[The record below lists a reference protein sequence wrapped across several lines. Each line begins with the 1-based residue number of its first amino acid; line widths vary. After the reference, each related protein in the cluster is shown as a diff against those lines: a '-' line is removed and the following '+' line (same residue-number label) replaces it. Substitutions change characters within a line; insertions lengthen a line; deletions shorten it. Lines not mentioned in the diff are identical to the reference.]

1 MTAINRILI
10 VDDEDNVRRML
21 STAFALQGFE
31 THCANNG
38 RTALHLFADIH
49 PDVVLMDI
57 RMPEMDGIKALKEMR
72 SHETRTP
79 VILMTAYAEVE
90 TAVEALRCGAF
101 DYVIKPFDLDEL
113 NLIVQRALQLQSMKK
128 EIRHLHQALSTS
140 WQWGHILTNSPAMMD
155 ICKDTAKI
163 ALSQASV
170 LISGE
175 SGTGKELIARAI
187 HYNSRR
193 AKGPFI
199 KVNCAALPE
208 SLLESELFGHEKGAF
223 TGAQTLRQGL
233 FERANEG
240 TLLLDEIGEMPLVL
254 QAKLLRILQERE
266 FERIGGHQTIKV
278 DIRIIAAT
286 NRDLQAMV
294 KEGTFREDLFY
305 RLNVI
310 HLILPPLR
318 DRREDISLLANHFL
332 QKFSSEN
339 QRDIIDIDPMA
350 MSLLTA
356 WSWPGNIRELSNVIE
371 RAVVMNSGP
380 IIFSEDLPP
389 QIRQP
394 VCNAGEVKT
403 APVGERNLK
412 EEIVDSIGQRN
423 SYVKTWG
430 CGGFLNETNI
440 YSRGKSLVFEL
451 WKNGTG
457 FSEIANILGSK
468 PGTIFTMLRDTGG
481 IKPHER
487 KRAVA
492 HLTLSEREE
501 IRAGLSAK
509 MSIRAI
515 ATALNRSPSTISRE
529 VQRNRGRRYYKAVD
543 ANNRANRMAKRPK
556 PCLLDQNLPLRK
568 LVLEKLEMKWSPEQI
583 SGWLR
588 RTKPTSQNAA
598 NIT

>member
-1 MTAINRILI
+1 
-10 VDDEDNVRRML
+10 
-21 STAFALQGFE
+21 
-31 THCANNG
+31 
-38 RTALHLFADIH
+38 
-49 PDVVLMDI
+49 
-57 RMPEMDGIKALKEMR
+57 
-72 SHETRTP
+72 
-79 VILMTAYAEVE
+79 
-90 TAVEALRCGAF
+90 
-101 DYVIKPFDLDEL
+101 
-113 NLIVQRALQLQSMKK
+113 
-128 EIRHLHQALSTS
+128 
-140 WQWGHILTNSPAMMD
+140 
-155 ICKDTAKI
+155 
-163 ALSQASV
+163 
-170 LISGE
+170 GE

-278 DIRIIAAT
+278 DIRVIAAT

-394 VCNAGEVKT
+394 VCNAGEAKT

-412 EEIVDSIGQRN
+412 EEI
-423 SYVKTWG
+423 
-430 CGGFLNETNI
+430 
-440 YSRGKSLVFEL
+440 
-451 WKNGTG
+451 
-457 FSEIANILGSK
+457 
-468 PGTIFTMLRDTGG
+468 
-481 IKPHER
+481 
-487 KRAVA
+487 KRVEKRIIMEV
-492 HLTLSEREE
+492 LEQQEGNRTR
-501 IRAGLSAK
+501 
-509 MSIRAI
+509 
-515 ATALNRSPSTISRE
+515 TALMLGISR
-529 VQRNRGRRYYKAVD
+529 RALMYKLQEYGIDPADV
-543 ANNRANRMAKRPK
+543 
-556 PCLLDQNLPLRK
+556 
-568 LVLEKLEMKWSPEQI
+568 
-583 SGWLR
+583 
-588 RTKPTSQNAA
+588 
-598 NIT
+598 

>member
-1 MTAINRILI
+1 
-10 VDDEDNVRRML
+10 
-21 STAFALQGFE
+21 
-31 THCANNG
+31 
-38 RTALHLFADIH
+38 
-49 PDVVLMDI
+49 
-57 RMPEMDGIKALKEMR
+57 
-72 SHETRTP
+72 
-79 VILMTAYAEVE
+79 
-90 TAVEALRCGAF
+90 
-101 DYVIKPFDLDEL
+101 
-113 NLIVQRALQLQSMKK
+113 
-128 EIRHLHQALSTS
+128 
-140 WQWGHILTNSPAMMD
+140 MD

-193 AKGPFI
+193 VKGPFI

-394 VCNAGEVKT
+394 VCNAGEAKT

-412 EEIVDSIGQRN
+412 EEI
-423 SYVKTWG
+423 
-430 CGGFLNETNI
+430 
-440 YSRGKSLVFEL
+440 
-451 WKNGTG
+451 
-457 FSEIANILGSK
+457 
-468 PGTIFTMLRDTGG
+468 
-481 IKPHER
+481 
-487 KRAVA
+487 KRVEKRIIMEV
-492 HLTLSEREE
+492 LEQQEGNRTR
-501 IRAGLSAK
+501 
-509 MSIRAI
+509 
-515 ATALNRSPSTISRE
+515 TALMLGISR
-529 VQRNRGRRYYKAVD
+529 RALMYKLQEYGIDPADV
-543 ANNRANRMAKRPK
+543 
-556 PCLLDQNLPLRK
+556 
-568 LVLEKLEMKWSPEQI
+568 
-583 SGWLR
+583 
-588 RTKPTSQNAA
+588 
-598 NIT
+598 

>member
-1 MTAINRILI
+1 
-10 VDDEDNVRRML
+10 
-21 STAFALQGFE
+21 
-31 THCANNG
+31 
-38 RTALHLFADIH
+38 
-49 PDVVLMDI
+49 
-57 RMPEMDGIKALKEMR
+57 
-72 SHETRTP
+72 
-79 VILMTAYAEVE
+79 
-90 TAVEALRCGAF
+90 
-101 DYVIKPFDLDEL
+101 
-113 NLIVQRALQLQSMKK
+113 
-128 EIRHLHQALSTS
+128 
-140 WQWGHILTNSPAMMD
+140 LTNSPAMMD

-394 VCNAGEVKT
+394 VCNAGEAKT

-412 EEIVDSIGQRN
+412 EEI
-423 SYVKTWG
+423 
-430 CGGFLNETNI
+430 
-440 YSRGKSLVFEL
+440 
-451 WKNGTG
+451 
-457 FSEIANILGSK
+457 
-468 PGTIFTMLRDTGG
+468 
-481 IKPHER
+481 
-487 KRAVA
+487 KRVEKRIIMEV
-492 HLTLSEREE
+492 LEQQEGNRTR
-501 IRAGLSAK
+501 
-509 MSIRAI
+509 
-515 ATALNRSPSTISRE
+515 TALMLGISR
-529 VQRNRGRRYYKAVD
+529 RALMYKLQEYGIDPADV
-543 ANNRANRMAKRPK
+543 
-556 PCLLDQNLPLRK
+556 
-568 LVLEKLEMKWSPEQI
+568 
-583 SGWLR
+583 
-588 RTKPTSQNAA
+588 
-598 NIT
+598 

>member
-1 MTAINRILI
+1 
-10 VDDEDNVRRML
+10 
-21 STAFALQGFE
+21 
-31 THCANNG
+31 
-38 RTALHLFADIH
+38 
-49 PDVVLMDI
+49 
-57 RMPEMDGIKALKEMR
+57 
-72 SHETRTP
+72 
-79 VILMTAYAEVE
+79 
-90 TAVEALRCGAF
+90 
-101 DYVIKPFDLDEL
+101 
-113 NLIVQRALQLQSMKK
+113 
-128 EIRHLHQALSTS
+128 
-140 WQWGHILTNSPAMMD
+140 MD

-266 FERIGGHQTIKV
+266 FERIGYHQTIKV

-356 WSWPGNIRELSNVIE
+356 WSLLE
-371 RAVVMNSGP
+371 
-380 IIFSEDLPP
+380 IFESFPTLL
-389 QIRQP
+389 
-394 VCNAGEVKT
+394 NA
-403 APVGERNLK
+403 
-412 EEIVDSIGQRN
+412 
-423 SYVKTWG
+423 
-430 CGGFLNETNI
+430 
-440 YSRGKSLVFEL
+440 
-451 WKNGTG
+451 
-457 FSEIANILGSK
+457 
-468 PGTIFTMLRDTGG
+468 
-481 IKPHER
+481 
-487 KRAVA
+487 
-492 HLTLSEREE
+492 
-501 IRAGLSAK
+501 
-509 MSIRAI
+509 
-515 ATALNRSPSTISRE
+515 PS
-529 VQRNRGRRYYKAVD
+529 
-543 ANNRANRMAKRPK
+543 
-556 PCLLDQNLPLRK
+556 
-568 LVLEKLEMKWSPEQI
+568 
-583 SGWLR
+583 
-588 RTKPTSQNAA
+588 
-598 NIT
+598 

>member
-1 MTAINRILI
+1 M
-10 VDDEDNVRRML
+10 
-21 STAFALQGFE
+21 
-31 THCANNG
+31 
-38 RTALHLFADIH
+38 
-49 PDVVLMDI
+49 
-57 RMPEMDGIKALKEMR
+57 
-72 SHETRTP
+72 
-79 VILMTAYAEVE
+79 
-90 TAVEALRCGAF
+90 
-101 DYVIKPFDLDEL
+101 KPFDLDEL

-128 EIRHLHQALSTS
+128 EIRHLHQAPSTS

-394 VCNAGEVKT
+394 VCNAGEAKT

-412 EEIVDSIGQRN
+412 EEI
-423 SYVKTWG
+423 
-430 CGGFLNETNI
+430 
-440 YSRGKSLVFEL
+440 
-451 WKNGTG
+451 
-457 FSEIANILGSK
+457 
-468 PGTIFTMLRDTGG
+468 
-481 IKPHER
+481 
-487 KRAVA
+487 KRVENRIIMVVLA
-492 HLTLSEREE
+492 LQEGNRTR
-501 IRAGLSAK
+501 
-509 MSIRAI
+509 
-515 ATALNRSPSTISRE
+515 TALMLGISR
-529 VQRNRGRRYYKAVD
+529 RSLMYKLQEYGIDPADV
-543 ANNRANRMAKRPK
+543 
-556 PCLLDQNLPLRK
+556 
-568 LVLEKLEMKWSPEQI
+568 
-583 SGWLR
+583 
-588 RTKPTSQNAA
+588 
-598 NIT
+598 

>member
-1 MTAINRILI
+1 
-10 VDDEDNVRRML
+10 
-21 STAFALQGFE
+21 
-31 THCANNG
+31 
-38 RTALHLFADIH
+38 
-49 PDVVLMDI
+49 
-57 RMPEMDGIKALKEMR
+57 
-72 SHETRTP
+72 
-79 VILMTAYAEVE
+79 
-90 TAVEALRCGAF
+90 
-101 DYVIKPFDLDEL
+101 
-113 NLIVQRALQLQSMKK
+113 
-128 EIRHLHQALSTS
+128 
-140 WQWGHILTNSPAMMD
+140 MMD

-356 WSWPGNIRELSNVIE
+356 L
-371 RAVVMNSGP
+371 VM
-380 IIFSEDLPP
+380 
-389 QIRQP
+389 
-394 VCNAGEVKT
+394 AGK
-403 APVGERNLK
+403 
-412 EEIVDSIGQRN
+412 
-423 SYVKTWG
+423 
-430 CGGFLNETNI
+430 
-440 YSRGKSLVFEL
+440 YSRAF
-451 WKNGTG
+451 
-457 FSEIANILGSK
+457 
-468 PGTIFTMLRDTGG
+468 
-481 IKPHER
+481 
-487 KRAVA
+487 
-492 HLTLSEREE
+492 
-501 IRAGLSAK
+501 
-509 MSIRAI
+509 
-515 ATALNRSPSTISRE
+515 
-529 VQRNRGRRYYKAVD
+529 QRY
-543 ANNRANRMAKRPK
+543 
-556 PCLLDQNLPLRK
+556 
-568 LVLEKLEMKWSPEQI
+568 
-583 SGWLR
+583 
-588 RTKPTSQNAA
+588 
-598 NIT
+598 

>member
-1 MTAINRILI
+1 M
-10 VDDEDNVRRML
+10 
-21 STAFALQGFE
+21 
-31 THCANNG
+31 
-38 RTALHLFADIH
+38 
-49 PDVVLMDI
+49 
-57 RMPEMDGIKALKEMR
+57 
-72 SHETRTP
+72 
-79 VILMTAYAEVE
+79 
-90 TAVEALRCGAF
+90 
-101 DYVIKPFDLDEL
+101 
-113 NLIVQRALQLQSMKK
+113 
-128 EIRHLHQALSTS
+128 
-140 WQWGHILTNSPAMMD
+140 GHILTNSPAMMD

-394 VCNAGEVKT
+394 VCNAGEAKT

-412 EEIVDSIGQRN
+412 EEI
-423 SYVKTWG
+423 
-430 CGGFLNETNI
+430 
-440 YSRGKSLVFEL
+440 
-451 WKNGTG
+451 
-457 FSEIANILGSK
+457 
-468 PGTIFTMLRDTGG
+468 
-481 IKPHER
+481 
-487 KRAVA
+487 KRVEKRIIMEV
-492 HLTLSEREE
+492 LEQQEGNRTR
-501 IRAGLSAK
+501 
-509 MSIRAI
+509 
-515 ATALNRSPSTISRE
+515 TALMLGISR
-529 VQRNRGRRYYKAVD
+529 RALMYKLQEYGIDPADV
-543 ANNRANRMAKRPK
+543 
-556 PCLLDQNLPLRK
+556 
-568 LVLEKLEMKWSPEQI
+568 
-583 SGWLR
+583 
-588 RTKPTSQNAA
+588 
-598 NIT
+598 

>member
-1 MTAINRILI
+1 
-10 VDDEDNVRRML
+10 
-21 STAFALQGFE
+21 
-31 THCANNG
+31 
-38 RTALHLFADIH
+38 
-49 PDVVLMDI
+49 
-57 RMPEMDGIKALKEMR
+57 
-72 SHETRTP
+72 
-79 VILMTAYAEVE
+79 MTAYAEVE

-128 EIRHLHQALSTS
+128 RSVICTALSTS

-294 KEGTFREDLFY
+294 KKAPS
-305 RLNVI
+305 VK
-310 HLILPPLR
+310 
-318 DRREDISLLANHFL
+318 ISF
-332 QKFSSEN
+332 
-339 QRDIIDIDPMA
+339 
-350 MSLLTA
+350 
-356 WSWPGNIRELSNVIE
+356 
-371 RAVVMNSGP
+371 
-380 IIFSEDLPP
+380 
-389 QIRQP
+389 
-394 VCNAGEVKT
+394 
-403 APVGERNLK
+403 
-412 EEIVDSIGQRN
+412 
-423 SYVKTWG
+423 
-430 CGGFLNETNI
+430 
-440 YSRGKSLVFEL
+440 
-451 WKNGTG
+451 
-457 FSEIANILGSK
+457 IA
-468 PGTIFTMLRDTGG
+468 
-481 IKPHER
+481 
-487 KRAVA
+487 
-492 HLTLSEREE
+492 LTLF
-501 IRAGLSAK
+501 I
-509 MSIRAI
+509 
-515 ATALNRSPSTISRE
+515 
-529 VQRNRGRRYYKAVD
+529 
-543 ANNRANRMAKRPK
+543 
-556 PCLLDQNLPLRK
+556 
-568 LVLEKLEMKWSPEQI
+568 
-583 SGWLR
+583 
-588 RTKPTSQNAA
+588 
-598 NIT
+598 

>member
-1 MTAINRILI
+1 
-10 VDDEDNVRRML
+10 
-21 STAFALQGFE
+21 
-31 THCANNG
+31 
-38 RTALHLFADIH
+38 
-49 PDVVLMDI
+49 
-57 RMPEMDGIKALKEMR
+57 MPERFTTI
-72 SHETRTP
+72 
-79 VILMTAYAEVE
+79 
-90 TAVEALRCGAF
+90 
-101 DYVIKPFDLDEL
+101 
-113 NLIVQRALQLQSMKK
+113 
-128 EIRHLHQALSTS
+128 
-140 WQWGHILTNSPAMMD
+140 
-155 ICKDTAKI
+155 
-163 ALSQASV
+163 
-170 LISGE
+170 
-175 SGTGKELIARAI
+175 
-187 HYNSRR
+187 NSRR

-394 VCNAGEVKT
+394 VCNAGEAKT

-412 EEIVDSIGQRN
+412 EEI
-423 SYVKTWG
+423 
-430 CGGFLNETNI
+430 
-440 YSRGKSLVFEL
+440 
-451 WKNGTG
+451 
-457 FSEIANILGSK
+457 
-468 PGTIFTMLRDTGG
+468 
-481 IKPHER
+481 
-487 KRAVA
+487 KRVEKRIIMEV
-492 HLTLSEREE
+492 LEQQEGNRTR
-501 IRAGLSAK
+501 
-509 MSIRAI
+509 
-515 ATALNRSPSTISRE
+515 TALMLGISR
-529 VQRNRGRRYYKAVD
+529 RALMYKLQEYGIDPADV
-543 ANNRANRMAKRPK
+543 
-556 PCLLDQNLPLRK
+556 
-568 LVLEKLEMKWSPEQI
+568 
-583 SGWLR
+583 
-588 RTKPTSQNAA
+588 
-598 NIT
+598 

>member
-1 MTAINRILI
+1 
-10 VDDEDNVRRML
+10 
-21 STAFALQGFE
+21 
-31 THCANNG
+31 
-38 RTALHLFADIH
+38 
-49 PDVVLMDI
+49 
-57 RMPEMDGIKALKEMR
+57 
-72 SHETRTP
+72 
-79 VILMTAYAEVE
+79 
-90 TAVEALRCGAF
+90 
-101 DYVIKPFDLDEL
+101 
-113 NLIVQRALQLQSMKK
+113 
-128 EIRHLHQALSTS
+128 
-140 WQWGHILTNSPAMMD
+140 MD

-278 DIRIIAAT
+278 DIRVIAAT

-394 VCNAGEVKT
+394 VCNAGEAKT

-412 EEIVDSIGQRN
+412 R
-423 SYVKTWG
+423 K
-430 CGGFLNETNI
+430 LNASKNA
-440 YSRGKSLVFEL
+440 SL
-451 WKNGTG
+451 WKCWNNKKET
-457 FSEIANILGSK
+457 E
-468 PGTIFTMLRDTGG
+468 P
-481 IKPHER
+481 
-487 KRAVA
+487 
-492 HLTLSEREE
+492 
-501 IRAGLSAK
+501 
-509 MSIRAI
+509 
-515 ATALNRSPSTISRE
+515 AL
-529 VQRNRGRRYYKAVD
+529 
-543 ANNRANRMAKRPK
+543 
-556 PCLLDQNLPLRK
+556 L
-568 LVLEKLEMKWSPEQI
+568 
-583 SGWLR
+583 
-588 RTKPTSQNAA
+588 
-598 NIT
+598 

>member
-1 MTAINRILI
+1 M
-10 VDDEDNVRRML
+10 
-21 STAFALQGFE
+21 
-31 THCANNG
+31 
-38 RTALHLFADIH
+38 
-49 PDVVLMDI
+49 
-57 RMPEMDGIKALKEMR
+57 
-72 SHETRTP
+72 
-79 VILMTAYAEVE
+79 
-90 TAVEALRCGAF
+90 
-101 DYVIKPFDLDEL
+101 
-113 NLIVQRALQLQSMKK
+113 
-128 EIRHLHQALSTS
+128 
-140 WQWGHILTNSPAMMD
+140 GHILTNSPAMMD

-278 DIRIIAAT
+278 DIRVIAAT

-394 VCNAGEVKT
+394 VCNAGEAKT

-412 EEIVDSIGQRN
+412 EEI
-423 SYVKTWG
+423 
-430 CGGFLNETNI
+430 
-440 YSRGKSLVFEL
+440 
-451 WKNGTG
+451 
-457 FSEIANILGSK
+457 
-468 PGTIFTMLRDTGG
+468 
-481 IKPHER
+481 
-487 KRAVA
+487 KRVEKRIIMEV
-492 HLTLSEREE
+492 LEQQEGNRTR
-501 IRAGLSAK
+501 
-509 MSIRAI
+509 
-515 ATALNRSPSTISRE
+515 TALMLGISR
-529 VQRNRGRRYYKAVD
+529 RALMYKLQEYGIDPADV
-543 ANNRANRMAKRPK
+543 
-556 PCLLDQNLPLRK
+556 
-568 LVLEKLEMKWSPEQI
+568 
-583 SGWLR
+583 
-588 RTKPTSQNAA
+588 
-598 NIT
+598 

>member
-1 MTAINRILI
+1 
-10 VDDEDNVRRML
+10 
-21 STAFALQGFE
+21 
-31 THCANNG
+31 
-38 RTALHLFADIH
+38 
-49 PDVVLMDI
+49 
-57 RMPEMDGIKALKEMR
+57 
-72 SHETRTP
+72 
-79 VILMTAYAEVE
+79 
-90 TAVEALRCGAF
+90 
-101 DYVIKPFDLDEL
+101 
-113 NLIVQRALQLQSMKK
+113 
-128 EIRHLHQALSTS
+128 
-140 WQWGHILTNSPAMMD
+140 MD

-163 ALSQASV
+163 ALSQASF

-278 DIRIIAAT
+278 DIRVIAAT

-394 VCNAGEVKT
+394 VCNAGEAKT

-412 EEIVDSIGQRN
+412 EEI
-423 SYVKTWG
+423 
-430 CGGFLNETNI
+430 
-440 YSRGKSLVFEL
+440 
-451 WKNGTG
+451 
-457 FSEIANILGSK
+457 
-468 PGTIFTMLRDTGG
+468 
-481 IKPHER
+481 
-487 KRAVA
+487 KRVEKRIIMEV
-492 HLTLSEREE
+492 LEQQEGNRTR
-501 IRAGLSAK
+501 
-509 MSIRAI
+509 
-515 ATALNRSPSTISRE
+515 TALMLGISR
-529 VQRNRGRRYYKAVD
+529 RALMYKLQEYGIDPADV
-543 ANNRANRMAKRPK
+543 
-556 PCLLDQNLPLRK
+556 
-568 LVLEKLEMKWSPEQI
+568 
-583 SGWLR
+583 
-588 RTKPTSQNAA
+588 
-598 NIT
+598 

>member
-57 RMPEMDGIKALKEMR
+57 RMPEMD
-72 SHETRTP
+72 
-79 VILMTAYAEVE
+79 
-90 TAVEALRCGAF
+90 
-101 DYVIKPFDLDEL
+101 
-113 NLIVQRALQLQSMKK
+113 
-128 EIRHLHQALSTS
+128 
-140 WQWGHILTNSPAMMD
+140 
-155 ICKDTAKI
+155 
-163 ALSQASV
+163 
-170 LISGE
+170 
-175 SGTGKELIARAI
+175 
-187 HYNSRR
+187 
-193 AKGPFI
+193 
-199 KVNCAALPE
+199 
-208 SLLESELFGHEKGAF
+208 
-223 TGAQTLRQGL
+223 
-233 FERANEG
+233 
-240 TLLLDEIGEMPLVL
+240 
-254 QAKLLRILQERE
+254 
-266 FERIGGHQTIKV
+266 GHQTIKV

-394 VCNAGEVKT
+394 VCNAGEAKT

-412 EEIVDSIGQRN
+412 EEI
-423 SYVKTWG
+423 
-430 CGGFLNETNI
+430 
-440 YSRGKSLVFEL
+440 
-451 WKNGTG
+451 
-457 FSEIANILGSK
+457 
-468 PGTIFTMLRDTGG
+468 
-481 IKPHER
+481 
-487 KRAVA
+487 KRVEKRIIMEV
-492 HLTLSEREE
+492 LEQQEGNRTR
-501 IRAGLSAK
+501 
-509 MSIRAI
+509 
-515 ATALNRSPSTISRE
+515 TALMLGISR
-529 VQRNRGRRYYKAVD
+529 RALMYKLQEYGIDPADV
-543 ANNRANRMAKRPK
+543 
-556 PCLLDQNLPLRK
+556 
-568 LVLEKLEMKWSPEQI
+568 
-583 SGWLR
+583 
-588 RTKPTSQNAA
+588 
-598 NIT
+598 

>member
-72 SHETRTP
+72 SNETRTP

-193 AKGPFI
+193 QRGRSLKSTARRCRNRCS
-199 KVNCAALPE
+199 KVNCLVMKKVH
-208 SLLESELFGHEKGAF
+208 LLVHKPCVRDYLNVPTKVLCSSTKLAKCRSYCKPNYYAF
-223 TGAQTLRQGL
+223 CR
-233 FERANEG
+233 N
-240 TLLLDEIGEMPLVL
+240 
-254 QAKLLRILQERE
+254 RE

-294 KEGTFREDLFY
+294 KEGTFREDLF
-305 RLNVI
+305 
-310 HLILPPLR
+310 
-318 DRREDISLLANHFL
+318 
-332 QKFSSEN
+332 
-339 QRDIIDIDPMA
+339 
-350 MSLLTA
+350 
-356 WSWPGNIRELSNVIE
+356 
-371 RAVVMNSGP
+371 
-380 IIFSEDLPP
+380 
-389 QIRQP
+389 
-394 VCNAGEVKT
+394 
-403 APVGERNLK
+403 
-412 EEIVDSIGQRN
+412 
-423 SYVKTWG
+423 
-430 CGGFLNETNI
+430 
-440 YSRGKSLVFEL
+440 
-451 WKNGTG
+451 
-457 FSEIANILGSK
+457 IA
-468 PGTIFTMLRDTGG
+468 
-481 IKPHER
+481 
-487 KRAVA
+487 
-492 HLTLSEREE
+492 LTLF
-501 IRAGLSAK
+501 I
-509 MSIRAI
+509 
-515 ATALNRSPSTISRE
+515 
-529 VQRNRGRRYYKAVD
+529 
-543 ANNRANRMAKRPK
+543 
-556 PCLLDQNLPLRK
+556 
-568 LVLEKLEMKWSPEQI
+568 
-583 SGWLR
+583 
-588 RTKPTSQNAA
+588 
-598 NIT
+598 

>member
-1 MTAINRILI
+1 
-10 VDDEDNVRRML
+10 
-21 STAFALQGFE
+21 
-31 THCANNG
+31 
-38 RTALHLFADIH
+38 
-49 PDVVLMDI
+49 
-57 RMPEMDGIKALKEMR
+57 
-72 SHETRTP
+72 
-79 VILMTAYAEVE
+79 
-90 TAVEALRCGAF
+90 
-101 DYVIKPFDLDEL
+101 
-113 NLIVQRALQLQSMKK
+113 
-128 EIRHLHQALSTS
+128 
-140 WQWGHILTNSPAMMD
+140 MMD

-380 IIFSEDLPP
+380 SFFLRIFRHRFVS
-389 QIRQP
+389 QS
-394 VCNAGEVKT
+394 V
-403 APVGERNLK
+403 
-412 EEIVDSIGQRN
+412 
-423 SYVKTWG
+423 
-430 CGGFLNETNI
+430 
-440 YSRGKSLVFEL
+440 
-451 WKNGTG
+451 
-457 FSEIANILGSK
+457 
-468 PGTIFTMLRDTGG
+468 MLAR
-481 IKPHER
+481 
-487 KRAVA
+487 
-492 HLTLSEREE
+492 
-501 IRAGLSAK
+501 
-509 MSIRAI
+509 
-515 ATALNRSPSTISRE
+515 
-529 VQRNRGRRYYKAVD
+529 
-543 ANNRANRMAKRPK
+543 
-556 PCLLDQNLPLRK
+556 
-568 LVLEKLEMKWSPEQI
+568 
-583 SGWLR
+583 
-588 RTKPTSQNAA
+588 
-598 NIT
+598 

>member
-1 MTAINRILI
+1 
-10 VDDEDNVRRML
+10 
-21 STAFALQGFE
+21 
-31 THCANNG
+31 
-38 RTALHLFADIH
+38 
-49 PDVVLMDI
+49 
-57 RMPEMDGIKALKEMR
+57 
-72 SHETRTP
+72 
-79 VILMTAYAEVE
+79 
-90 TAVEALRCGAF
+90 
-101 DYVIKPFDLDEL
+101 
-113 NLIVQRALQLQSMKK
+113 
-128 EIRHLHQALSTS
+128 
-140 WQWGHILTNSPAMMD
+140 MMD

-389 QIRQP
+389 QTRQP

-412 EEIVDSIGQRN
+412 EEI
-423 SYVKTWG
+423 
-430 CGGFLNETNI
+430 
-440 YSRGKSLVFEL
+440 
-451 WKNGTG
+451 
-457 FSEIANILGSK
+457 
-468 PGTIFTMLRDTGG
+468 
-481 IKPHER
+481 
-487 KRAVA
+487 KRVEKRIIMEV
-492 HLTLSEREE
+492 LEQQEGNRTR
-501 IRAGLSAK
+501 
-509 MSIRAI
+509 
-515 ATALNRSPSTISRE
+515 TALMLGISR
-529 VQRNRGRRYYKAVD
+529 RALMYKLQEYGIDPADV
-543 ANNRANRMAKRPK
+543 
-556 PCLLDQNLPLRK
+556 
-568 LVLEKLEMKWSPEQI
+568 
-583 SGWLR
+583 
-588 RTKPTSQNAA
+588 
-598 NIT
+598 